1 MNNKKGISLVILV
14 ITVLVLIILSATVIT
29 LVTDEDFSTEA
40 KNAVKDATAEQV
52 ITAIKLEIRQYRL
65 DKELENIY
73 EITEQEIINI
83 IQKYGTIQTIE
94 GEQCLVNEQEE
105 YQIKLGDIDPI
116 FNNN

>member
-1 MNNKKGISLVILV
+1 MNNKKGISLIILV
-14 ITVLVLIILSATVIT
+14 ITILVLIILSAATIAAMKN
-29 LVTDEDFSTEA
+29 EDFSTET
-40 KNAVKDATAEQV
+40 KNAVKDTMAQQV

-65 DKELENIY
+65 DKELQNIY

>member
-1 MNNKKGISLVILV
+1 MNNRKGISLVILI
-14 ITVLVLIILSATVIT
+14 ITILVLIILSATAIS
-29 LVTDEDFSTEA
+29 LVTDEDFITESE
-40 KNAVKDATAEQV
+40 KAVKDAEVQQV

-83 IQKYGTIQTIE
+83 IQGYGTIQNID
-94 GEQCLVNEQEE
+94 GKQYLINEQEN
-105 YQIKLGDIDPI
+105 YQIKLADIDPI